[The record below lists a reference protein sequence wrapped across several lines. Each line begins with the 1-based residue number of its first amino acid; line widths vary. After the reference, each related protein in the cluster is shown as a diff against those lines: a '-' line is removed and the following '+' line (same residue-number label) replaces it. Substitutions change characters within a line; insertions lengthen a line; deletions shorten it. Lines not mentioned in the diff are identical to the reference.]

1 MGAGP
6 AEVVIFIAAEDV
18 IIPPIDDTDGEI
30 NGVGFVV
37 DTKAEEEEDVVG
49 VSKVV
54 EGIDVVE
61 ETAAGVVVTPVT
73 MVEAEGAVIAPVAPM
88 FWLIALLLLP

>member
-1 MGAGP
+1 M
-6 AEVVIFIAAEDV
+6 VIFIAAEDV

-37 DTKAEEEEDVVG
+37 DAKAEEEEDVVG

-54 EGIDVVE
+54 EVIDVVE
-61 ETAAGVVVTPVT
+61 ETAAGVVVVTPVT
-73 MVEAEGAVIAPVAPM
+73 MVEAEGAVIAVVAPVAPS
-88 FWLIALLLLP
+88 FWLMALLLLP

>member
-1 MGAGP
+1 M
-6 AEVVIFIAAEDV
+6 VIFIAAEDV

-54 EGIDVVE
+54 EVIDVVE
-61 ETAAGVVVTPVT
+61 ETAAGVVVVTPVT
-73 MVEAEGAVIAPVAPM
+73 MVEAEGTVIAPVAPI
-88 FWLIALLLLP
+88 FWLITLLLLP